1 MVIWKQCP
9 FFLES
14 PGSTI
19 LPLLERPSELAA
31 RITLYKVRTYL
42 GSFGGPTLKPVYIW
56 SNSKE
61 ALNAVY
67 RPPTQ
72 MENPAE
78 ARLCSIFSVSAHGVS
93 AHGVFFSETRL
104 II

>member
-19 LPLLERPSELAA
+19 LPLLERPSELAS
-31 RITLYKVRTYL
+31 RITLHRVKTYL
-42 GSFGGPTLKPVYIW
+42 GSFGGPTLKPIYIW

-61 ALNAVY
+61 ALVAVY
-67 RPPTQ
+67 RPAVH

-78 ARLCSIFSVSAHGVS
+78 ASLCIISSVVMPRNKVADF
-93 AHGVFFSETRL
+93 AK
-104 II
+104 